1 METPV
6 QRSHRSAAGRLP
18 RAAALCA
25 GFGAALALAAAA
37 SARSTTNPTLYV
49 FFSASGLASVS
60 TGDGRTID
68 TSKAAPTVI
77 PAGYYTLLFQDGGEC
92 IPLPY
97 FHLSGPGVDVVTT
110 ADSGAENRLPTVV
123 HLLPTSTY
131 SWVVSAT
138 PGVVYRF
145 STSSQVVG
153 SPPPAPARSPGTF
166 TSTDIVGS
174 GLHPF
179 VGSLSATI
187 AANGKVTLLQAG
199 KPLRKLKPGRYSV
212 TVVSHDPHS
221 GFAIERLANHT
232 VTVARGAFSGK
243 RLVSVRL
250 TPGKW
255 IFLATP
261 GKASSSFVVA

>member
-1 METPV
+1 
-6 QRSHRSAAGRLP
+6 
-18 RAAALCA
+18 
-25 GFGAALALAAAA
+25 
-37 SARSTTNPTLYV
+37 
-49 FFSASGLASVS
+49 LASVS

-68 TSKAAPTVI
+68 TSRAAPTVI

-199 KPLRKLKPGRYSV
+199 KPPRKLKPGRYSV
-212 TVVSHDPHS
+212 TVVSRDPHS
-221 GFAIERLANHT
+221 GFAIERPASHT
-232 VTVARGAFSGK
+232 VAVARGAFSGK

-250 TPGKW
+250 TAGKW
-255 IFLATP
+255 IFVATP
-261 GKASSSFVVA
+261 GKASSSFVVG

>member
-1 METPV
+1 M
-6 QRSHRSAAGRLP
+6 QRAHRSGAGRLT
-18 RAAALCA
+18 RAVAVCA
-25 GFGAALALAAAA
+25 GLAAALALAGAVPA
-37 SARSTTNPTLYV
+37 SRTPNPTLYV
-49 FFSASGLASVS
+49 SFSASGLASVWTS
-60 TGDGRTID
+60 DGTTID

-110 ADSGAENRLPTVV
+110 ADSGAENRLPTFV
-123 HLLPTSTY
+123 HLLPASTY
-131 SWVVSAT
+131 SWIVSAT

-153 SPPPAPARSPGTF
+153 SPPAAPTKSPGTF

-179 VGSLSATI
+179 VGSVSATI
-187 AANGKVTLLQAG
+187 ASNGKVTLFHAG
-199 KPLRKLKPGRYSV
+199 KPPSKLKAGRYAFK
-212 TVVSHDPHS
+212 VVSHDPHS
-221 GFAIERLANHT
+221 GFAIKRVASHT
-232 VTVARGAFSGK
+232 VAVARGAFSGK
-243 RLVSVRL
+243 LSVSVRL

-261 GKASSSFVVA
+261 GKSSSSFVVG